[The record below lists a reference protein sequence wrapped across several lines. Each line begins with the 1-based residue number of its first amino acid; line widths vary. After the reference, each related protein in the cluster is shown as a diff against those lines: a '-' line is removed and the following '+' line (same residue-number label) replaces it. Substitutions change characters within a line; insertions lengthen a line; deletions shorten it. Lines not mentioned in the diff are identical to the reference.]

1 MKIIITKENLIK
13 SLQKVIGVVEKRQT
27 MPILS
32 HVLFRKNN
40 NTFEVVASDLEVQ
53 LSSSISLEDGSDFT
67 DDVTIPGRKLFDI
80 GKGLPDESVL
90 EINLEEE
97 SKIQIKS
104 KKSKFIL
111 SALDARTFPIMDT
124 ADEGSIPFSF
134 KSKNFKDIIGKTSFA
149 MAQQDVRYYLNGLFL
164 NISQEEIFGVAT
176 DGHRLAKAGAVVKT
190 GISLSSANAI
200 IPRKGII
207 EIDKQLVDEDEIK
220 AVLSK
225 NHLQITNNNSQA
237 ITKLIDGKFPDYT
250 RVIPS
255 DADKIVM
262 VDCKSFK
269 EALIRV
275 SILSNDRFRGV
286 RLNFLENEI
295 GVSANN
301 PEKEEASDD
310 IKSTYSGEPLEVGFN
325 VNYLI
330 DVLNVI
336 KTKNV
341 QISLKD
347 ANSSALL
354 MPENDSSSS
363 YVVMPLR
370 L

>member
-40 NTFEVVASDLEVQ
+40 NIFEVVASDLEVQ

-176 DGHRLAKAGAVVKT
+176 DGHRLAKSGAVVKT

-255 DADKIVM
+255 DTDKIVM